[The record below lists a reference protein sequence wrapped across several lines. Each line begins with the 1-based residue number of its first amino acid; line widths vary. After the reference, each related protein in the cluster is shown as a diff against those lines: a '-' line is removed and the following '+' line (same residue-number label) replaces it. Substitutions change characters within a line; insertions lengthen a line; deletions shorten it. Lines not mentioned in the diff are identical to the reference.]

1 MLCKL
6 FFPIHTCSGY
16 IKKCK
21 KFTKT
26 NLYTSYKYIGE
37 SCTSSRFFL
46 FLSPHFFISQFFKSQ
61 LGLKKEEKI
70 SYKRRI
76 FSF

>member
-1 MLCKL
+1 
-6 FFPIHTCSGY
+6 
-16 IKKCK
+16 
-21 KFTKT
+21 
-26 NLYTSYKYIGE
+26 
-37 SCTSSRFFL
+37 L